1 MEPMEARVLIVSPV
15 RNEAAHIERVVR
27 SVAAQERQP
36 DRWIVIDDGST
47 DGTGALLESLAS
59 DLPFMEV
66 HRADAYTPHAG
77 ARDRLAL
84 AAAPRM
90 FNAGLACVEWRNYT
104 HIMKLDGD
112 IELGPSY
119 LRVLLE
125 RFAAAPRLGLAG
137 GVLIEP
143 MADGGMR
150 PLAIPR
156 HHVHGALKCYTR
168 ECLIAIGGVQER
180 LAWDTI
186 DETYARMRGFETVTF
201 DDLVSVHHRPW
212 GSADGSLRG
221 RARLGECAY
230 ITQYPPS
237 WIILRSLKLSFGRPR
252 GLVGLAYV
260 FGYVRAAVRRK
271 RRVED
276 PAYRQFTRGELRR
289 RLAEIVVKGRDQTIV
304 AASPGGGIDPR
315 WSTPEH

>member
-1 MEPMEARVLIVSPV
+1 MEPRVLIVSPV

-27 SVAAQERQP
+27 SLAAQERPP

-47 DGTGALLESLAS
+47 DGTSQLLDSLAAGVS
-59 DLPFMEV
+59 FMEV
-66 HRADAYTPHAG
+66 HHTNGQTPHAG
-77 ARDRLAL
+77 ARDRLAR
-84 AAAPRM
+84 AAAPRT
-90 FNAGLACVEWRNYT
+90 FNAGLARAELDEYT

-119 LRVLLE
+119 LRVLLK
-125 RFAAAPRLGLAG
+125 RFAADPALGLAG

-143 MADGGMR
+143 KPGGGMR

-168 ECLIAIGGVQER
+168 ECLTAIGGVREQ

-186 DETYARMRGFETVTF
+186 DEVYARMHGFSTASF

-230 ITQYPPS
+230 ISHYPPF
-237 WIILRSLKLSFGRPR
+237 WIILRSLKLSFVRPW
-252 GLVGLAYV
+252 GMVGLAYL
-260 FGYVRAAVRRK
+260 FGYVRAALRRR
-271 RRVED
+271 RRVQD
-276 PAYRQFTRGELRR
+276 PAYRRFTRRELRR
-289 RLAEIVVKGRDQTIV
+289 RVAKSLLRGRDRSIV
-304 AASPGGGIDPR
+304 AASPGAAVDHVWP
-315 WSTPEH
+315 TA

>member
-1 MEPMEARVLIVSPV
+1 MEPMEARVLVVSPV
-15 RNEAAHIERVVR
+15 HNEVSHIERVVR
-27 SVAAQERQP
+27 SVVAQELQP
-36 DRWIVIDDGST
+36 DRWIVVDDGST
-47 DGTGALLESLAS
+47 DGTTALLESLAS
-59 DLPFMEV
+59 DVPFMEV
-66 HRADAYTPHAG
+66 QHSGACTPHAG
-77 ARDRLAL
+77 ARDRLAR
-84 AAAPRM
+84 AAAPRT
-90 FNAGLACVEWRNYT
+90 FNTGLASVDWSNYT

-125 RFAAAPRLGLAG
+125 RFAADPTLGLAG

-143 MADGGMR
+143 KADGGMR

-168 ECLIAIGGVQER
+168 DCLTAIGGVQER

-186 DETYARMRGFETVTF
+186 DETYARMRGFSTVTF

-230 ITQYPPS
+230 ISHYPPS
-237 WIILRSLKLSFGRPR
+237 WIILRSLKLSFGWPP
-252 GLVGLAYV
+252 GIVGLAYL
-260 FGYVRAAVRRK
+260 FGYVRAAVRRNC
-271 RRVED
+271 RVQD
-276 PAYRQFTRGELRR
+276 RAYRHFTRRELRR
-289 RLAEIVVKGRDQTIV
+289 RMAHMIVRGRDHGIV
-304 AASPGGGIDPR
+304 AASPDIGVDPV
-315 WSTPEH
+315 WPTP